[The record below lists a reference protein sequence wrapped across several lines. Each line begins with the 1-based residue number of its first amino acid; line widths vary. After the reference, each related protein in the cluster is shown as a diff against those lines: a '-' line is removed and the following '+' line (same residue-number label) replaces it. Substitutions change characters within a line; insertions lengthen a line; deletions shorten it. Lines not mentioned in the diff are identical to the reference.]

1 MINSIKDN
9 TISEAGAKKINELNK
24 IKKIEINGKSL
35 IESQKKLLRLFDD
48 LLKTIFNANKNE
60 NKSESKNDSVN
71 ESESESE
78 RVNKNKSIN
87 ENKSESEN
95 ENEKESYDGQYYRK
109 RINNNFKEINE
120 TKSFQDQI
128 DILIEIPDFSNFWYN
143 KYLKIIKRQIL
154 FYLNQNLHTSLVM
167 LMIIYLKKYLALHL

>member
-9 TISEAGAKKINELNK
+9 TISEADAKKINELNK

-60 NKSESKNDSVN
+60 NKSDRENDSVN

-78 RVNKNKSIN
+78 RVNKNESIN
-87 ENKSESEN
+87 RNKNESEN
-95 ENEKESYDGQYYRK
+95 ENENESDDGQYYRK
-109 RINNNFKEINE
+109 QINNNFKEINE

-143 KYLKIIKRQIL
+143 LKIIKRRIL

-167 LMIIYLKKYLALHL
+167 LMIIYLKKYLVLHL